1 MEDLPQSVGYG
12 VFCCLID
19 MNQLCSDTQ
28 EKILSKSMQKVTACM
43 EIVAKYNK
51 KKKKKI
57 EVFYYRLI

>member
-1 MEDLPQSVGYG
+1 
-12 VFCCLID
+12 